1 MKRSNFNRQIAVL
14 QKQVSRDAYGGEVV
28 SWVPL
33 VALPGSPVLPE
44 RWRAE
49 VQDVLP
55 SKSESI
61 DHAMAM
67 GAGMARIRMRYRT
80 DIDGTMRI
88 VVYGDVDKTFD
99 IVSGPVEIGGRKDRI
114 EMMCQRF
121 TTQVDVG

>member
-14 QKQVSRDAYGGEVV
+14 QKQVDRDQMGGEEVT
-28 SWVPL
+28 WVPL

-49 VQDVLP
+49 VKDVLP

-61 DHAMAM
+61 DHAMEM
-67 GAGMARIRMRYRT
+67 GAGMTRIRMRYRT

-88 VVYGDVDKTFD
+88 VVFGDVDKTYD

-121 TTQVDVG
+121 TTQVEVE